1 MTLSETLQK
10 LGLSEK
16 EAALYLAGLELGPAS
31 VKALA
36 IKSKVKRT
44 TIYQLLDVLK
54 MKGLFKESLR
64 KKKLLYVAAHPN
76 QLKVMLN
83 EQDEVLNKNFEA
95 FLTVT
100 NSDLGRPAVELYD
113 TVEGVHKMYE
123 DAVGEVV
130 GDTIGVAG
138 DEAVV
143 GLDEVWLQKYIH
155 KRQKTGVE
163 AKTIMTDSKLAKK
176 WKKGDDL
183 HNRETKL
190 LAGCEQIPVNIE
202 VFGDRVLITSL
213 KGETLGVVIKSSR
226 IANGFRTVLDE
237 LWKKLD

>member
-1 MTLSETLQK
+1 M
-10 LGLSEK
+10 
-16 EAALYLAGLELGPAS
+16 AGLELGPAS

-44 TIYQLLDVLK
+44 TIYQLLDDLK
-54 MKGLFKESLR
+54 VRGLFKESLR

-83 EQDEVLNKNFEA
+83 DQSEVLNRNFEA
-95 FLTVT
+95 LLTVT

-113 TVEGVHKMYE
+113 TVDGVRKMYE
-123 DAVGEVV
+123 DALGEVAT
-130 GDTIGVAG
+130 DTIGIAG

-155 KRQKTGVE
+155 KRQKAGLE

-176 WKKGDDL
+176 WKKDDCS
-183 HNRETKL
+183 HSRETKL
-190 LAGCEQIPVNIE
+190 LAGYEQVPVNIE
-202 VFGDRVLITSL
+202 VVGDRVLISSL

-226 IANGFRTVLDE
+226 IASGFRIILSE

>member
-1 MTLSETLQK
+1 MTLLETLQK

-44 TIYQLLDVLK
+44 TIYQLLDDLK
-54 MKGLFKESLR
+54 VKGLFKESLR

-83 EQDEVLNKNFEA
+83 DQSEVLNRNFESILA
-95 FLTVT
+95 VT
-100 NSDLGRPAVELYD
+100 NSDLGKPAIELYD
-113 TVEGVHKMYE
+113 TVDGVHKMYE
-123 DAVGEVV
+123 DALGEVAT
-130 GDTIGVAG
+130 DTIGIAG

-155 KRQKTGVE
+155 KRQKAGLE

-176 WKKGDDL
+176 WKTQDDSQ
-183 HNRETKL
+183 NREIKL
-190 LAGCEQIPVNIE
+190 LLGCEQIPVNIE
-202 VFGDRVLITSL
+202 VVGDRVLISSL
-213 KGETLGVVIKSSR
+213 KGETLGVVIKSAR
-226 IANGFRTVLDE
+226 IASGFRTILSE
-237 LWKKLD
+237 LWKKLG